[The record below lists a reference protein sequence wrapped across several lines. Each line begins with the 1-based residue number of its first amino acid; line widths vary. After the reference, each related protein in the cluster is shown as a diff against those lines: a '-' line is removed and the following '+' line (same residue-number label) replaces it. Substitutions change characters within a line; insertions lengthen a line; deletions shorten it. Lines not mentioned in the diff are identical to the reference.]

1 MLIKQISVAFG
12 ATSDRDSALPAS
24 EDSALRASDTISNLL
39 REKKQTNKP
48 WPSIRLCASS
58 RVRRDIRKRLGTS
71 RL

>member
-12 ATSDRDSALPAS
+12 ATSDRDSAL
-24 EDSALRASDTISNLL
+24 RASDTISNSL